1 MSEIE
6 LKTKAEVFGYLFNE
20 VYRDLAG
27 SYIKGTFNY
36 IEENYHDLWQQIQ
49 EKEDEIENNWNDKIS
64 EQQFKYMLKEYK
76 KLMLKAIFLARAGK

>member
-27 SYIKGTFNY
+27 VYIKGTFNY
-36 IEENYHDLWQQIQ
+36 IEENHHDLWKQIQ
-49 EKEDEIENNWNDKIS
+49 DKEDEIENNWNDKIS

>member
-27 SYIKGTFNY
+27 GYIKGTFNY
-36 IEENYHDLWQQIQ
+36 IEENHHDLWKQIQ
-49 EKEDEIENNWNDKIS
+49 DKEDEIENNWNDKIS

>member
-6 LKTKAEVFGYLFNE
+6 LKTKVEVFDYLFNE

-27 SYIKGTFNY
+27 GYTKGTFNY
-36 IEENYHDLWQQIQ
+36 IEENHHDLWKQIQ
-49 EKEDEIENNWNDKIS
+49 EKEDEIENNLNDKIS
-64 EQQFKYMLKEYK
+64 EQQFKYILKEYK

>member
-27 SYIKGTFNY
+27 GYIKGTFNY
-36 IEENYHDLWQQIQ
+36 IEENHYDLWKQILD
-49 EKEDEIENNWNDKIS
+49 KEDEIENNRNDRIS

>member
-27 SYIKGTFNY
+27 VYIKGTFNN
-36 IEENYHDLWQQIQ
+36 IEENHHDLWKQIQ

-64 EQQFKYMLKEYK
+64 EQQFKYILKEYK

>member
-27 SYIKGTFNY
+27 GYTKGTFNY
-36 IEENYHDLWQQIQ
+36 IEENHHDLWKQIQ
-49 EKEDEIENNWNDKIS
+49 DKEDEIENNWNDKIS

-76 KLMLKAIFLARAGK
+76 KLMLKAIFLARTGK